1 MIFSKQAGLAK
12 ASASELVSVSLK
24 TLIDLARPAA
34 GLNLK
39 HSAIRAGQS
48 GGYVSRFKGRGMEF
62 EEARIYQAGD
72 DIRSIDWRVTA
83 RTGKTHTK
91 VFREERERPV
101 FISVDNRVA
110 MHFATRGIF
119 KSVLAAKLAGLLA
132 WAAQHHGDRIGGQIF
147 TDTLCQ
153 ELKPQ
158 NGRHA
163 VLRFLNAIV
172 CGSDFSHRETE
183 VAPTAAITVTLEQAL
198 ARLMHHAR
206 PGSRVYMISDFRGIN
221 DQVENYLAKLSRHCE
236 VVLIFIYDPLESH
249 LPEKGRYRFIA
260 TDGVYAA
267 SLSGTG
273 AAIDEK
279 RDVVIDTG
287 DKQRLLTYQQH
298 FTQRLHQLEQIAKKL
313 GLAFIQCSTTDD
325 PIQRLR

>member
-1 MIFSKQAGLAK
+1 MFFAKKAGLAK
-12 ASASELVSVSLK
+12 AFASELVSVSLK

-39 HSAIRAGQS
+39 HSAIRSGQS
-48 GGYVSRFKGRGMEF
+48 GAYVSRFKGRGMEF

-101 FISVDNRVA
+101 FISVDNRLA
-110 MHFATRGIF
+110 MHFATRGVF

-147 TDTLCQ
+147 TDTMCR

-163 VLRFLNAIV
+163 VLRFLNTISNQGDDDKV
-172 CGSDFSHRETE
+172 
-183 VAPTAAITVTLEQAL
+183 TATITLEQVL
-198 ARLMHHAR
+198 ARLMQHAR
-206 PGSRVYMISDFRGIN
+206 PGSRVYMISDFRGMN
-221 DQVENYLAKLSRHCE
+221 DQVESYLAKLSRHCE
-236 VVLIFIYDPLESH
+236 VVLIFVYDPLESH

-273 AAIDEK
+273 AAIDEQ

-287 DKQRLLTYQQH
+287 DRQRLLKYQQH
-298 FTQRLHQLEQIAKKL
+298 FTQRLYQLEQIAKKL

-325 PIQRLR
+325 PLQRLR

>member
-1 MIFSKQAGLAK
+1 MFFAKQAGLAK

-62 EEARIYQAGD
+62 EEARIYQPGD

-110 MHFATRGIF
+110 MHFATRGVF

-147 TDTLCQ
+147 TADVCR

-172 CGSDFSHRETE
+172 CGSDFSRRATE
-183 VAPTAAITVTLEQAL
+183 VAPTAAPTVTLEQAL
-198 ARLMHHAR
+198 ARLMFHVR

-236 VVLIFIYDPLESH
+236 VVLIFVYDPLESH
-249 LPEKGRYRFIA
+249 LPEKGRYRF
-260 TDGVYAA
+260 TDG
-267 SLSGTG
+267 
-273 AAIDEK
+273 K

-287 DKQRLLTYQQH
+287 DLQRLLKYQQH
-298 FTQRLHQLEQIAKKL
+298 FTQRRYQLEQIAKKL
-313 GLAFIQCSTTDD
+313 GLAFIQCSTTDN